1 MSYSDPLGRQHIRER
16 KAAHLAK
23 LAAETAAA
31 ASPVVRRVF
40 ASRAEWLAAR
50 RHGIGASEVSAI
62 LGLNPYRSCFEVW
75 AGKVAECRCK
85 IGKPSPSDLQIHEDE
100 CPLAPEENA
109 GEAAQWGVLLEPVVR
124 TEVASRIGRRIF
136 IPGKETPDQ
145 HVSWFNTRLLDRGIP
160 LFVTPDGQID
170 SAYVPEVSPD
180 ASVEQ
185 QQGCTNIRRTEIG
198 AGPLL
203 GGDALYGRCLR
214 PLGHALTE
222 GIPGRGH
229 RFDLIDP
236 RGPGLYEGK
245 ASGLFVDPGAWA
257 AEGPTTH
264 IIQIQAGLAVLD
276 WSWGLLAGLIG
287 GQTLVLHEHERDND
301 FIAWMLDELAKF
313 WKLVES
319 KTPPTPDDSLAT
331 AKALTAYYNHGVP
344 GLTQELPAIART
356 WLKERREAKEQ
367 AKDAERRVTAV
378 ENQIKAA
385 MGEAAV
391 GFIPAPEQWDTSLG
405 PRPDVEGFY
414 WPTINVKAQLCEHC
428 DAPVRQASEHRRM
441 SELPKKIKGT
451 L

>member
-1 MSYSDPLGRQHIRER
+1 MSYSDPLGRKHIRESKEAHR
-16 KAAHLAK
+16 AA
-23 LAAETAAA
+23 TAAQA
-31 ASPVVRRVF
+31 APVFRKVF

-75 AGKVAECRCK
+75 AQKMKQREMY
-85 IGKPSPSDLQIHEDE
+85 DE
-100 CPLAPEENA
+100 HAKATGQSTEPGWLDDSA
-109 GEAAQWGVLLEPVVR
+109 GSEAATWGVLLEPVVR
-124 TEVASRIGRRIF
+124 TEVARRIGRRIF

-170 SAYVPEVSPD
+170 SAYVMELDTDCNESLPVS
-180 ASVEQ
+180 EQ
-185 QQGCTNIRRTEIG
+185 PACERAGCIRPR
-198 AGPLL
+198 
-203 GGDALYGRCLR
+203 
-214 PLGHALTE
+214 GHATHENL
-222 GIPGRGH
+222 PRNGH

-257 AEGPTTH
+257 AEGPTAH
-264 IIQIQAGLAVLD
+264 IIQVQAGLAVLD

-313 WKLVES
+313 WKLVET

-391 GFIPAPEQWDTSLG
+391 GFIPAPEQWDTSQG

>member
-1 MSYSDPLGRQHIRER
+1 MSYSDPLGRKHIRESKEAHRAAQSALSTQVQINPTTGVFR
-16 KAAHLAK
+16 K
-23 LAAETAAA
+23 
-31 ASPVVRRVF
+31 VF

-75 AGKVAECRCK
+75 AGKVATSGE
-85 IGKPSPSDLQIHEDE
+85 LE
-100 CPLAPEENA
+100 A
-109 GEAAQWGVLLEPVVR
+109 GRVVGQEADSTEAATWGVLLEPVVR
-124 TEVASRIGRRIF
+124 TEVARRIGRRIF
-136 IPGKETPDQ
+136 IPGKESPDQ
-145 HVSWFNTRLLDRGIP
+145 HVSWFNTRLLERGIP

-170 SAYVPEVSPD
+170 SAYIPEMDDVATHARGLSEMPPCPHTFD
-180 ASVEQ
+180 GILNSQGAPVGRQ
-185 QQGCTNIRRTEIG
+185 Q
-198 AGPLL
+198 
-203 GGDALYGRCLR
+203 CLR
-214 PLGHALTE
+214 PLGHATHENL
-222 GIPGRGH
+222 PRNGH

-257 AEGPTTH
+257 AEGPTAH
-264 IIQIQAGLAVLD
+264 IIQVQAGLAVLD

-391 GFIPAPEQWDTSLG
+391 GFIPAPEQWDTAQG

>member
-1 MSYSDPLGRQHIRER
+1 MSYSDPLGRKHIRESKEAHR
-16 KAAHLAK
+16 AAL
-23 LAAETAAA
+23 AAA
-31 ASPVVRRVF
+31 AQTQVQINPTTGVFRKVF

-75 AGKVAECRCK
+75 ANKVQPDAA
-85 IGKPSPSDLQIHEDE
+85 HM
-100 CPLAPEENA
+100 LAA
-109 GEAAQWGVLLEPVVR
+109 HMLAADMTADSEAATWGVLLEPVVR
-124 TEVASRIGRRIF
+124 TEVARRIGRRIF

-170 SAYVPEVSPD
+170 SAYIPEVTTLATSALP
-180 ASVEQ
+180 A
-185 QQGCTNIRRTEIG
+185 CRR
-198 AGPLL
+198 AG
-203 GGDALYGRCLR
+203 CLR
-214 PLGHALTE
+214 PADHETTDSL
-222 GIPGRGH
+222 PNRGH

-257 AEGPTTH
+257 AEGPTAH
-264 IIQIQAGLAVLD
+264 IIQVQAGLAVLD

-301 FIAWMLDELAKF
+301 FIAWMLDELQKF

-391 GFIPAPEQWDTSLG
+391 GFIPAPEQWDTSQG

-441 SELPKKIKGT
+441 SELPKKIKKEMT
-451 L
+451 

>member
-1 MSYSDPLGRQHIRER
+1 MSYSDPLGRKVIREG
-16 KAAHLAK
+16 KAAHR
-23 LAAETAAA
+23 AAQVEPAAN
-31 ASPVVRRVF
+31 PVIRRVY
-40 ASRAEWLAAR
+40 ANRAEWLAAR

-75 AGKVAECRCK
+75 AGKVAPQR
-85 IGKPSPSDLQIHEDE
+85 KPTSGSEGIEQHLSEREADQ
-100 CPLAPEENA
+100 AA

-124 TEVASRIGRRIF
+124 AEVARRIGRRIF
-136 IPGKETPDQ
+136 IPGKEAPDQ
-145 HVSWFNTRLLDRGIP
+145 YVTFYNTELLARGVP

-170 SAYVPEVSPD
+170 RAYVPELGQGDPLEDVPRC
-180 ASVEQ
+180 ER
-185 QQGCTNIRRTEIG
+185 QGCIR
-198 AGPLL
+198 PN
-203 GGDALYGRCLR
+203 
-214 PLGHALTE
+214 GHPTHENL
-222 GIPGRGH
+222 PRNGH

-245 ASGLFVDPGAWA
+245 ASGLFVDPHAWA
-257 AEGPTTH
+257 SEGPSTH
-264 IIQIQAGLAVLD
+264 IIQIQSGLAVLQ

-313 WKLVES
+313 WRMVET
-319 KTPPTPDDSLAT
+319 KTPPTPDDSVAT
-331 AKALTAYYNHGVP
+331 AAALAAYYSRGVP

-356 WLKERREAKEQ
+356 WVKERREAKEL
-367 AKDAERRVTAV
+367 AKDAERRCVAV

-391 GFIPAPEQWDTSLG
+391 GFIPAPEQWDTSKG
-405 PRPDVEGFY
+405 PRPEVEGFY
-414 WPTINVKAQLCEHC
+414 WPSISVKAQLCEHC

>member
-23 LAAETAAA
+23 LAAEAAAA

-75 AGKVAECRCK
+75 ARKVSDDHPQSTSLAPVAEARER
-85 IGKPSPSDLQIHEDE
+85 DQAET
-100 CPLAPEENA
+100 
-109 GEAAQWGVLLEPVVR
+109 EAATWGVLLEPVVR
-124 TEVASRIGRRIF
+124 AEVARRIGRRIF
-136 IPGKETPDQ
+136 TPGKDEPEQYVT
-145 HVSWFNTRLLDRGIP
+145 FYNTSLNARGVP

-170 SAYVPEVSPD
+170 RAYVPEVPPNG
-180 ASVEQ
+180 SVEQ
-185 QQGCTNIRRTEIG
+185 QEPCKSDRT
-198 AGPLL
+198 AWFNRDQPPFRN
-203 GGDALYGRCLR
+203 AAPCLR
-214 PLGHALTE
+214 PHAHPTAE
-222 GIPGRGH
+222 GIAGNGH
-229 RFDLIDP
+229 LFDLIDP

-245 ASGLFVDPGAWA
+245 ASGLFVDPHAWA

-264 IIQIQAGLAVLD
+264 IIQIQAGLAVLE

-313 WKLVES
+313 WRLVET
-319 KTPPTPDDSLAT
+319 KTPPTPDDSVAT
-331 AKALTAYYNHGVP
+331 AKALSAYYNRGNP

-356 WLKERREAKEQ
+356 WIKERREAKEM
-367 AKDAERRVTAV
+367 AKEADRRVTAV

-391 GFIPAPEQWDTSLG
+391 GFIPAPEQWDTSQG
-405 PRPDVEGFY
+405 PKPEVEGFY
-414 WPTINVKAQLCEHC
+414 WPSIQVKAQLCEHC

-441 SELPKKIKGT
+441 SELPKKIKKEMT
-451 L
+451 

>member
-1 MSYSDPLGRQHIRER
+1 MSYTDPLGRKHIRES
-16 KAAHLAK
+16 KEAW
-23 LAAETAAA
+23 
-31 ASPVVRRVF
+31 
-40 ASRAEWLAAR
+40 RAEQANGSVTTHPFADLLRKTFPNRAAWLAAR

-75 AGKVAECRCK
+75 ASKMDTAPAQGGIAE
-85 IGKPSPSDLQIHEDE
+85 
-100 CPLAPEENA
+100 
-109 GEAAQWGVLLEPVVR
+109 EAAASEAATWGVLLEPVVR
-124 TEVASRIGRRIF
+124 TEVARRIGRRIF

-170 SAYVPEVSPD
+170 SAYAAELSAAEGLADVQPCPHFYDGILNSQGAPVGR
-180 ASVEQ
+180 Q
-185 QQGCTNIRRTEIG
+185 QCIRPR
-198 AGPLL
+198 
-203 GGDALYGRCLR
+203 
-214 PLGHALTE
+214 GHATHENL
-222 GIPGRGH
+222 PRNGH

-257 AEGPTTH
+257 AEGPTAH
-264 IIQIQAGLAVLD
+264 IIQVQAGLAVLD

-313 WKLVES
+313 WKLVEA

-391 GFIPAPEQWDTSLG
+391 GFIPAPEQWDTSQG

-441 SELPKKIKGT
+441 SELPKKIKAG

>member
-1 MSYSDPLGRQHIRER
+1 MSYSDPLGRKHIRESKEAHRAEVAAKNAMQPVQTVFR
-16 KAAHLAK
+16 K
-23 LAAETAAA
+23 
-31 ASPVVRRVF
+31 VF

-75 AGKVAECRCK
+75 AQKMKQREMDDSA
-85 IGKPSPSDLQIHEDE
+85 ST
-100 CPLAPEENA
+100 
-109 GEAAQWGVLLEPVVR
+109 EAATWGVLLEPVVR
-124 TEVASRIGRRIF
+124 TEVARRIGRRIF

-170 SAYVPEVSPD
+170 SAYIPEVTTLATS
-180 ASVEQ
+180 ALS
-185 QQGCTNIRRTEIG
+185 EIPACLR
-198 AGPLL
+198 AG
-203 GGDALYGRCLR
+203 CLR
-214 PLGHALTE
+214 PAGHETTDSL
-222 GIPGRGH
+222 PHRGH

-257 AEGPTTH
+257 AEGPTAH
-264 IIQIQAGLAVLD
+264 IIQVQAGLAVLD

-391 GFIPAPEQWDTSLG
+391 GFIPAPEQWDTAQG

-414 WPTINVKAQLCEHC
+414 WPTTNVKAQLCEHC

-441 SELPKKIKGT
+441 SELPKKIKKEMT
-451 L
+451 

>member
-1 MSYSDPLGRQHIRER
+1 MSYSDPLGRKHIRESKEAWRLANDFTLTKTSETVYR
-16 KAAHLAK
+16 KAYGTR
-23 LAAETAAA
+23 AA
-31 ASPVVRRVF
+31 
-40 ASRAEWLAAR
+40 WLAAR

-75 AGKVAECRCK
+75 ATKVTPGPMLPGDDLDGARIIGREVAEALD
-85 IGKPSPSDLQIHEDE
+85 S
-100 CPLAPEENA
+100 
-109 GEAAQWGVLLEPVVR
+109 EAATWGVLLEPVVR
-124 TEVASRIGRRIF
+124 TEVARRIGRRIF
-136 IPGKETPDQ
+136 IPGKESPDQ

-170 SAYVPEVSPD
+170 SAYIPEVTTLATS
-180 ASVEQ
+180 ALS
-185 QQGCTNIRRTEIG
+185 EIPACLR
-198 AGPLL
+198 AG
-203 GGDALYGRCLR
+203 CLR
-214 PLGHALTE
+214 PAGHETTDSL
-222 GIPGRGH
+222 PHRGH

-245 ASGLFVDPGAWA
+245 ASGLFVDPDAWA
-257 AEGPTTH
+257 AEGPTAH
-264 IIQIQAGLAVLD
+264 IIQVQAGLAVLD

-313 WKLVES
+313 WRLVES

-367 AKDAERRVTAV
+367 AKDADRRVTAV

-391 GFIPAPEQWDTSLG
+391 GFIPAPEPWDTSQG
-405 PRPDVEGFY
+405 PKPDVEGFY

-441 SELPKKIKGT
+441 SELPKKIRGT